1 MKSRTKNGSV
11 LGLVIVMLG
20 LVSVAL
26 LVLTESSNTML
37 FQADRAYLGAV
48 QRNLTAS
55 GLAWA
60 QHHVADS
67 NEPLGQEP
75 LPLDVTSLS
84 TRPATLAVGVV
95 ETGDRQ
101 ASIHITSSCTK
112 ARQRLS
118 AAQDYVI
125 SLP

>member
-20 LVSVAL
+20 LVSMAL
-26 LVLTESSNTML
+26 LVLTESANTML
-37 FQADRAYLGAV
+37 FQADQTYLRAV

-60 QHHVADS
+60 QH
-67 NEPLGQEP
+67 NEPPGKEP
-75 LPLDVTSLS
+75 MPLDVAPLS
-84 TRPATLAVGVV
+84 TRPASLTLRVV
-95 ETGDRQ
+95 ETSDRQ
-101 ASIHITSSCTK
+101 ATVHIATSCTK
-112 ARQRLS
+112 ARQTLD